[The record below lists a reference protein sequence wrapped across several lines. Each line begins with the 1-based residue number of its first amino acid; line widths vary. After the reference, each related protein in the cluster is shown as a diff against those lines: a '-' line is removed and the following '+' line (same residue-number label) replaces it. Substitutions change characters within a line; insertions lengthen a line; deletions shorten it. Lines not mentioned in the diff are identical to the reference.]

1 MTAMTATRRITL
13 VWVLLL
19 ALTFGSFLVGIEQ
32 GAGFAS
38 VGAVIIVGIAMLKV
52 RLIGLHFMDV
62 RSAPLALRGLFEGYV
77 LAVFAV
83 LVAFDVFVKP

>member
-1 MTAMTATRRITL
+1 MASKTATRRVTL

-38 VGAVIIVGIAMLKV
+38 VGALIIVGIAMLKV
-52 RLIGLHFMDV
+52 RLIGIHFMDLRV
-62 RSAPLALRGLFEGYV
+62 APVALRALFEGYV
-77 LAVFAV
+77 LAVFLI
-83 LVAFDVFVKP
+83 LVALDVFVKP